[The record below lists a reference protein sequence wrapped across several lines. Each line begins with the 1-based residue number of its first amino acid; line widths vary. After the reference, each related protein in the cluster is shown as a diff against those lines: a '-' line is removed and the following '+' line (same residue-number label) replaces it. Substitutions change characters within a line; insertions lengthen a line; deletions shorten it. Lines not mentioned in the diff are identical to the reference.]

1 MNAKTIVLLCLLAL
15 TACLEVPAGTAITPT
30 ATVTAA
36 APTATVTP
44 TVGGAVCV
52 VRTGY
57 DSGTVNLRTCAGV
70 TCAVLDIVTE
80 GERLTVLTAGDWA
93 HVEKDGVTGWL
104 NSKFCEVQN
113 EKSFTNSK

>member
-15 TACLEVPAGTAITPT
+15 TACLEVPAGTATTRTVTVT
-30 ATVTAA
+30 ATAA

-80 GERLTVLTAGDWA
+80 GERLTVLAAGNWT
-93 HVEKDGVTGWL
+93 HVTTKDGVTGYI
-104 NSKFCEVQN
+104 NSNYCKG
-113 EKSFTNSK
+113 K